1 MRYGTSG
8 PDSIRRS
15 TLPPAFTL
23 DAEAKPSM
31 PSGYAGRALVV
42 FQPVEPG
49 KQFSFTTAWEDVQVR
64 ARGVACARSDWSEAP
79 ASDTART
86 L

>member
-1 MRYGTSG
+1 M
-8 PDSIRRS
+8 
-15 TLPPAFTL
+15 
-23 DAEAKPSM
+23 
-31 PSGYAGRALVV
+31 V

-49 KQFSFTTAWEDVQVR
+49 KQFSSTIAWDDVQVR
-64 ARGVACARSDWSEAP
+64 ARGVACARPDWSEAP